1 MWKRNG
7 GRRFSYALYQ
17 GGMES
22 PADSRFTSSNHKL
35 LEQMQE
41 KMAVAV
47 KTYEALRQEREGK
60 KKDNKQRNNKF
71 PLILCVLGEYFLLF
85 LVRYYSQGK
94 VII

>member
-1 MWKRNG
+1 M
-7 GRRFSYALYQ
+7 
-17 GGMES
+17 
-22 PADSRFTSSNHKL
+22 PADSPFTPSNPKL

-41 KMAVAV
+41 KTAAAI

-71 PLILCVLGEYFLLF
+71 WIFFFFPLILCALGEYFLLF
-85 LVRYYSQGK
+85 LVRYYCQGK